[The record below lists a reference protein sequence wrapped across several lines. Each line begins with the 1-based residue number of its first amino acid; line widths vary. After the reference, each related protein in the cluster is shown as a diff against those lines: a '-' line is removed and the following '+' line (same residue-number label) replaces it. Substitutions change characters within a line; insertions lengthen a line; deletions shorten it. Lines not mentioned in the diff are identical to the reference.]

1 MAGKI
6 VGQSLFIT
14 RPSTWSDYV
23 FAPTYHLL
31 PMPEVAAY
39 ITSNQHLPN
48 VPSADQVLRDGY
60 DLNQMDAKLLQK
72 IEELTLY
79 VVQLHEKIA
88 ALEARAAKSD
98 VKR

>member
-1 MAGKI
+1 M
-6 VGQSLFIT
+6 
-14 RPSTWSDYV
+14 
-23 FAPTYHLL
+23 FAPTYRLRSL
-31 PMPEVAAY
+31 PEVAAY
-39 ITSNQHLPN
+39 IAGNQHLPD

-79 VVQLHEKIA
+79 VVQLQEKIT
-88 ALEARAAKSD
+88 ALEAREQAAKSD